1 MLTIPRTPSAFLN
14 AVHAELAV
22 KVLSEP
28 FAAFGTFGIFAVGF
42 YELFAAIAALV
53 AFEFY

>member
-1 MLTIPRTPSAFLN
+1 MLAIPRTTTALFD

-22 KVLSEP
+22 KVLSKT

-42 YELFAAIAALV
+42 DKLFASIAAFI
-53 AFEFY
+53 AF